1 MKKKSN
7 FFRKYHKWIGI
18 IVSLFILLFTVS
30 GVILNHRKLFSSVD
44 VNRDYLPQE
53 LQYNNWN
60 LASVKSTL
68 KISED
73 SILVYGNIGVYLTD
87 YKFEKFHDF
96 NIGFPRGIDNRKVEK
111 VYQTRSDKLLAAT
124 LFGLYEFNEIVNDW
138 EKIDDEILDKHI
150 VDIAEDDEGLM
161 ILTRSELIRTSDLKT
176 FEVFELPNPVGYDN
190 KIGLFKTIWVI
201 HSGEIYGTAG
211 KFIVDFF
218 GILFSIMAI
227 TGIIFFTFPSIIKK
241 RKKKRLSAKTHLK
254 TIKISLNWHK
264 RIGWSLG
271 LFLFFTAFTGM
282 FLRPPL
288 LIPIANAKVSKI
300 PFTELDTPNAWF
312 DKLRR
317 IIYKPENNTYYIA
330 TIEGLFYSDDNF
342 KSELKQIPIDVPLS
356 VMGINVFE
364 FNAEGMLLVGTFN
377 GLFEL
382 NLASN
387 TFVDYITKKP
397 YVISNSRG
405 GSPIGENMAAGYSND
420 LGNEFYFDYNKGLT
434 FIDGSNSVY
443 KMPFEIQQSRIS
455 LWNTALEMHTAR
467 LFKFAFGEL
476 YILFI
481 PLFGLSIL
489 FVVVSGTIVVFR
501 QKRKKKK
508 GVRYH

>member
-1 MKKKSN
+1 MKKESN

-44 VNRDYLPQE
+44 VNRNYLPQE

-68 KISED
+68 KLSDD
-73 SILVYGNIGVYLTD
+73 SILVYGNIGVYLANSD
-87 YKFEKFHDF
+87 LSKFQDF
-96 NIGFPRGIDNRKVEK
+96 NTGFPEGIDNRKVEK
-111 VYQTRSDKLLAAT
+111 VFRTKDGDLLAAT
-124 LFGLYEFNEIVNDW
+124 LFGLYEYDKEWKKVANPIVG
-138 EKIDDEILDKHI
+138 KHI
-150 VDIAEDDEGLM
+150 VDIEEDGNGLLL
-161 ILTRSELIRTSDLKT
+161 LTRSELIRTSDLQN
-176 FEVFELPNPVGYDN
+176 FEVFELPNPEGYNN

-201 HSGEIYGTAG
+201 HSGEIYGDAG
-211 KFIVDFF
+211 KLIVDFF
-218 GILFSIMAI
+218 GIIFAIMSI
-227 TGIIFFTFPSIIKK
+227 TGIIFFTFPRFIKR
-241 RKKKRLSAKTHLK
+241 RKKKQKSVRRHLN
-254 TIKISLNWHK
+254 TLRRSLNWHK
-264 RIGWSLG
+264 TIGWSLG
-271 LFLFFTAFTGM
+271 VFLFFTAFTGM

-288 LIPIANAKVSKI
+288 LIPIADAQVSKI

-342 KSELKQIPIDVPLS
+342 KSELKQIPINVPIS

-364 FNAEGMLLVGTFN
+364 FNDNGRLLVGSFN

-382 NLASN
+382 DLHRN
-387 TFVDYITKKP
+387 TFIDYVTKKP
-397 YVISNSRG
+397 YVVSSSRG
-405 GSPIGENMAAGYSND
+405 GSPIGEHMAAGYSND
-420 LGNEFYFDYNKGLT
+420 FPAEVYFDYNKGLST
-434 FIDGSNSVY
+434 LVDSDFALE
-443 KMPFEIQQSRIS
+443 MPSEIKQSRIS

-481 PLFGLSIL
+481 PLFGFSVL
-489 FVVVSGTIVVFR
+489 FVIVSGAVVVYR
-501 QKRKKKK
+501 QKKRRK
-508 GVRYH
+508 R

>member
-68 KISED
+68 KLSDD

-87 YKFEKFHDF
+87 SEFEKFHDF
-96 NIGFPRGIDNRKVEK
+96 NAGFPKGVDNRKVEK
-111 VYQTRSDKLLAAT
+111 VYQTRSGKLLAAT

-138 EKIDDEILDKHI
+138 ERIDNEILDKHI
-150 VDIAEDDEGLM
+150 VDIAEDDEGLI
-161 ILTRSELIRTSDLKT
+161 ILTRSELIRTSDLEKFT
-176 FEVFELPNPVGYDN
+176 IFELPNPEDYDN

-201 HSGEIYGTAG
+201 HSGEIYGSAG
-211 KFIVDFF
+211 KLIVDFF

-241 RKKKRLSAKTHLK
+241 RKKKRLSATKHLK
-254 TIKISLNWHK
+254 TIKTSLNWHK
-264 RIGWSLG
+264 RIGWSFG

-288 LIPIANAKVSKI
+288 LIPIANAKVAKI

-317 IIYKPENNTYYIA
+317 IIYKPENNTYYVA

-342 KSELKQIPIDVPLS
+342 KSELKPLAIDVPLS

-364 FNAEGMLLVGTFN
+364 FNASGKLLVGTFN

-382 NLASN
+382 DLASN

-397 YVISNSRG
+397 YVVRKSRG

-420 LGNEFYFDYNKGLT
+420 LDKELYFDFNKGLSVLNGG
-434 FIDGSNSVY
+434 DSVY
-443 KMPFEIQQSRIS
+443 KMPSEIQQSRIS

-476 YILFI
+476 YIIFI
-481 PLFGLSIL
+481 PLFGFSVL
-489 FVVVSGTIVVFR
+489 FVVLSGVVVVFR

-508 GVRYH
+508 GTKYN